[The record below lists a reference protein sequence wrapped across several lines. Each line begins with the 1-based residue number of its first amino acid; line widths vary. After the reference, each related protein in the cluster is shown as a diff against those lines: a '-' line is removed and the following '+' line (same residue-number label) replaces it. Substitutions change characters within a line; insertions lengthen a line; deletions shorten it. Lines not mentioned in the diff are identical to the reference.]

1 MVDLGGKPLI
11 TWVIAAAA
19 QSRLATTIAVSSD
32 NREILETAKHAGIRE
47 LIQRPEHLADDEAS
61 SVDVARHALENVALA
76 HEIVA
81 LVQPTSPFVWG
92 EDIDACISLCL
103 EDSTHSSVSLVKSLE
118 NPYWTYRMDGTNCM
132 TPVVNIDRPK
142 RRQDTP
148 ATYRL
153 NGAVFVASRQFLESH
168 GDFIGP
174 GTRGYLMPEHRSV
187 DIDEPQDLERAR
199 HQVLVGIENSNNT
212 EQRIGWGDKFEQ
224 PGREAE

>member
-1 MVDLGGKPLI
+1 MRVLLLIPARGGSKSIPRKNLVNLGGKPLI
-11 TWVIAAAA
+11 NWVIAAAA

-32 NREILETAKHAGIRE
+32 NHEILETASHAGIRE
-47 LIQRPEHLADDEAS
+47 LIPRPEHLADDEAS
-61 SVDVARHALENVALA
+61 SVDVARHALDSVALT

-81 LVQPTSPFVWG
+81 LVQPTSPFVWA

-103 EDSTHSSVSLVKSLE
+103 DDNPHSSVSLVESLE
-118 NPYWTYRMDGTNCM
+118 NPYWTYLMGETNCM

-153 NGAVFVASRQFLESH
+153 NGAVFVASRKFLESH

-174 GTRGYLMPEHRSV
+174 GTRGHLMPQDRSV
-187 DIDEPQDLERAR
+187 DIDEPEDLERAR
-199 HQVLVGIENSNNT
+199 HQVLGEIE
-212 EQRIGWGDKFEQ
+212 
-224 PGREAE
+224 